1 MRIDDPGSFCLLIP
15 TYQGTRF
22 LRRLLDFLKAESYP
36 GQVVLSDN
44 SNAEHRDFVRSCPQ
58 TYPELWLEVQ
68 EYDLDI
74 GFVDKLA
81 RSIERLEARYV
92 MLCGQDDYIIP
103 EGVEQLLH
111 LIDSDSGLACVRGRV
126 ARFQLRPVADAGT
139 GRTAALEFNKH
150 PMLPYED
157 ADPVRRVLAH
167 MRAYTSTLY
176 SLHRREQL
184 LQSLRLTDSAT
195 RNVVFFQYLS
205 SCITVVLGRVSCLDA
220 LFLAR
225 QIHAQSWSASL
236 AGDNEHWPLLLT
248 SPKYSDYYL
257 QFRGALISLLAERSG
272 ASAKTDLAVE
282 IDEAYVSLARRA
294 LCRTSD
300 SDAGND
306 AFFTRLQTPGTPE
319 NTRINQVARFTMPY
333 EGTY

>member
-1 MRIDDPGSFCLLIP
+1 MLIDDPGSFCLLVP
-15 TYQGTRF
+15 TYQGTPF
-22 LRRLLDFLKAESYP
+22 LQRLLDFLKAESYP
-36 GQVVLSDN
+36 GYIALSDN
-44 SNAEHRDFVRSCPQ
+44 SSGEHLDFVRACPGR
-58 TYPELWLEVQ
+58 YPELWLEIQ
-68 EYDLDI
+68 EYAPDT

-81 RSIERLEARYV
+81 RSIARIEARYV
-92 MLCGQDDYIIP
+92 MLCGQDDYIVP
-103 EGVEQLLH
+103 EGVEQLLQR
-111 LIDSDSGLACVRGRV
+111 IDADAGLACVRGRV
-126 ARFQLRPVADAGT
+126 ARFQLRPLANAGAE
-139 GRTAALEFNKH
+139 RAAAVDLNKH

-176 SLHRREQL
+176 SLHRRVPL
-184 LQSLRLTDSAT
+184 LESLRRTDSAT

-205 SCITVVLGRVSCLDA
+205 SCITVALGRVSCLDT

-225 QIHAQSWSASL
+225 QIHGQSWSASL

-257 QFRGALISLLAERSG
+257 QFRGALIRLLAERPG
-272 ASAKTDLAVE
+272 APNPAALGAE
-282 IDEAYVSLARRA
+282 IDQAYLSLARRA

-306 AFFTRLQTPGTPE
+306 AFFVRLQTPGTPE
-319 NTRINQVARFTMPY
+319 NARINGLARFTLPY